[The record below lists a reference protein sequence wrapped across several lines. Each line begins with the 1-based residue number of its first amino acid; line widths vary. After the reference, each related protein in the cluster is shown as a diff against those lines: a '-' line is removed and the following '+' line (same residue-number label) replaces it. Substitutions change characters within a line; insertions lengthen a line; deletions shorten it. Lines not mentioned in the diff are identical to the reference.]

1 MSCPIHN
8 HFPVGLLGKIN
19 ILESGFPVDQLTGT
33 FSVEDGILSTKDLA
47 LKSPVFALPATGTYD
62 IPTDQ
67 FDAIAAVSP
76 FGAYS
81 SFLKSIPLF
90 GTLIEGERQGLT
102 TALFE
107 VKGPRTDPR
116 VTYLPLQSLT
126 GGIMGIAKFP
136 LDVLK
141 NVLTLPLPDKT
152 SHSSKDPV
160 Q

>member
-1 MSCPIHN
+1 M
-8 HFPVGLLGKIN
+8 
-19 ILESGFPVDQLTGT
+19 
-33 FSVEDGILSTKDLA
+33 A
-47 LKSPVFALPATGTYD
+47 ATGTYD
-62 IPTDQ
+62 ISSDQ

-107 VKGPRTDPR
+107 VKGPRTDPG

-126 GGIMGIAKFP
+126 GGILGIAKFP

-141 NVLTLPLPDKT
+141 NVLTLPLPDRNSS
-152 SHSSKDPV
+152 SHEDPAR
-160 Q
+160 